1 MHRRWGPGIVALGLL
16 AAILGGTV
24 PAPAPSAAQA
34 GKLVFCSDMAFP
46 PMEFLQNGQPTGAD
60 IDIGN
65 EVAKRMG
72 RAAEFANVGFDGI
85 IAALQANRCDA
96 IISGMNNTPERAK
109 VVDFVDYLNVGQ
121 SLMVQKGNPKAIT
134 SFETLCGHTAAAQV
148 GSTNLD
154 ALKQASADCQKAG
167 KPAIDVV
174 GLKTDTDGVLALK
187 ANRIDAYESDSPVI
201 AYYIGQD
208 TASFE
213 FGGKA
218 INAIPVGIAVRKDE
232 TALRG
237 DVQSAID
244 GMYTDGTMARILAK
258 WHLSDFALHAGAAT
272 PAATPAGTPAQG

>member
-1 MHRRWGPGIVALGLL
+1 MRRRCGTGFLAIALIVGVVAAL
-16 AAILGGTV
+16 APV
-24 PAPAPSAAQA
+24 PAPGAAQA

-46 PMEFLQNGQPTGAD
+46 PMEFLESGKPTGAD
-60 IDIGN
+60 IDIGT
-65 EVAKRMG
+65 EVAKRLG
-72 RAAEFANVGFDGI
+72 RTAEFANVGFDGI

-109 VVDFVDYLNVGQ
+109 AVDFVNYLSVGQ
-121 SLMVQKGNPKAIT
+121 SLMVPKGNPLKID
-134 SFETLCGHTAAAQV
+134 SFETLCGHTGAAQV

-154 ALKQASADCQKAG
+154 ALKAASAACQQAG

-201 AYYIGQD
+201 AYYISQD
-208 TASFE
+208 PTSFQ

-232 TALRG
+232 TALRA
-237 DVQSAID
+237 DIQKAID
-244 GMYTDGTMARILAK
+244 GMYADGTMAEILAK
-258 WHLSDFALHAGAAT
+258 WQLSDFALTIAAT
-272 PAATPAGTPAQG
+272 PVATPAGTPAQG